1 MQLQVKMLI
10 KCAASIV
17 ICCALVKHAQADDTA
32 PEGEN
37 WELVEELRF
46 LRAEL
51 VTIETASG
59 TAESLLDAPAT
70 MMVVTASEIKQ
81 RGYTDLPEVLMDLPG
96 FDVTIPNGGTYMK
109 AYQRGYRTPYTS
121 RTLFMINGIVDNL
134 LWSHEA
140 AISRQYPL
148 SNIKRIEVL
157 YGPASAVYGPNA
169 FLGIINLITDEG
181 TEIKAGE
188 TNVTVNVQAG
198 SYDSKGLDAT
208 IKGKP
213 TQDLSFSLSG
223 RVFKSDEPDL
233 TGQFGFLEQSQ
244 FSDPKIWGPMLQ
256 LEHEG
261 RQFGSY
267 YDPTDSYGILADV
280 QYKDLKLGV
289 IHWNKKEAYGA
300 NYAADRAQNNA
311 FLNKSS
317 EQWFIEY
324 DTALT
329 KSLKSK
335 SLLLYHQS
343 RRYGYWVEGE
353 PDWNDGM
360 EDYSYIS
367 FTHWNSESNSW
378 LFKQNF
384 ELALQD
390 NVLLSGGLK
399 FERKELTKAYD
410 VPGYWV
416 PAVSS
421 STEAGS
427 AIGHSTDTSY
437 TLPPPPLPDMP
448 EDNIAHTRDIGGYI
462 QGIFDVAPFRFN
474 VGLRYD
480 KNSMYGDVINP
491 RVSAIYKFSNPFTF
505 KWFYGEAFQEPAPMQ
520 LWGGWSGR
528 KANPDLQ
535 PEKARNLEFIVM
547 HQMKRLS
554 HEVSLYRAYYT
565 DVIKEEAENAG
576 ERDIYGFEYRMKS
589 SFPNVLANSADITG
603 YFNYTFTK
611 ATSSVHYNHEVGEWQ
626 EGDTELGDIA
636 PHKFNIGVNV
646 PVGKQWNLNLR
657 GNFVGERELYTR
669 NPLRAQGEK
678 LDAYFTLN
686 GVMTY
691 RYNPFDISFKVL
703 NMLDKDYFHPGPEA
717 ANSGNDFSQ
726 RSQGY
731 INSLIPQ
738 PGRSF
743 WIILGMRF

>member
-1 MQLQVKMLI
+1 MPSQVKMLI

-17 ICCALVKHAQADDTA
+17 IFCALVKHAQADDTA

-37 WELVEELRF
+37 GELVEELRF

-96 FDVTIPNGGTYMK
+96 FDVTIPNGGTYMI

-121 RTLFMINGIVDNL
+121 RTLFMINGIVDNT
-134 LWSHEA
+134 LWAHEA

-169 FLGIINLITDEG
+169 FLGIINIITNDG
-181 TEIKAGE
+181 TAVKVGE
-188 TNVTVNVQAG
+188 TDVTVNVQAG
-198 SYDSKGLDAT
+198 SYQSKGIDAT
-208 IKGKP
+208 VRGKP
-213 TQDLSFSLSG
+213 IQDLTFSISG
-223 RVFKSDEPDL
+223 RVFKSDEPDFS
-233 TGQFGFLEQSQ
+233 GQFGFMKPEQLN
-244 FSDPKIWGPMLQ
+244 DPKIWGPLLE

-261 RQFGSY
+261 HQFGSY
-267 YDPTDSYGILADV
+267 YDPTNDYGVLADL
-280 QYKDLKLGV
+280 QYKGMKLGL
-289 IHWNKKEAYGA
+289 IHWKKKEAYGPY
-300 NYAADRAQNNA
+300 YAADRAQNNA
-311 FLNKSS
+311 FWNKDSD
-317 EQWFIEY
+317 QFFLEY
-324 DTALT
+324 DKEITG
-329 KSLKSK
+329 SLKSH
-335 SLLLYHQS
+335 SLLLYREN
-343 RRYGYWVEGE
+343 RRYGYWAEAE

-367 FTHWNSESNSW
+367 FTHWNSDNNSW

-384 ELALQD
+384 ELALRD

-399 FERKELTKAYD
+399 FERKELTQAFD
-410 VPGYWV
+410 VPGYWE
-416 PAVSS
+416 PAIS
-421 STEAGS
+421 STAESGS
-427 AIGHSTDTSY
+427 GIGHSTDINY
-437 TLPPPPLPDMP
+437 TPPPPPLSEMP
-448 EDNIAHTRDIGGYI
+448 EDNMAHTRDIGGYI

-474 VGLRYD
+474 VGVRYD

-491 RVSAIYKFSNPFTF
+491 RASAIYKLSKPWTF
-505 KWFYGEAFQEPAPMQ
+505 KLLYGEAFQEPPPSL

-535 PEKARNLEFIVM
+535 PEKARNIEFIAM
-547 HQMKRLS
+547 HQMKRWF
-554 HEVSLYRAYYT
+554 HEISLYRAHYT
-565 DVIKEEAENAG
+565 DVLKEEAENAG

-589 SFPNVLANSADITG
+589 SFPNVIANSADITG

-611 ATSSVHYNHEVGEWQ
+611 ATSSVHYNHELGEWQ

-691 RYNPFDISFKVL
+691 RYNPFEISFKVL
-703 NMLDKDYFHPGPEA
+703 NMLDEAYFHPGPEA
-717 ANSGNDFSQ
+717 ANSGNDFTQ

-731 INSLIPQ
+731 TNSLIPQ